1 MRAEVMELRGML
13 ERARSTI
20 GDLNRAIL
28 RYEDENGKLRRLVE
42 ELTRMDVGRG
52 SFPPRMDEHMRT
64 AVSERRMLYLSHIYL
79 IHGGHLSIYFSMS

>member
-64 AVSERRMLYLSHIYL
+64 AVSE
-79 IHGGHLSIYFSMS
+79 